1 MLDGLCPGAIVSNK
15 LVGRSAGLEWWAV
28 LLIARAVG
36 AHGHTKVLV
45 KEKLAALP
53 GLGWLLRLLECPLQV
68 CASLF
73 ELMRTELS
81 SLYRDVQSVMEQ

>member
-68 CASLF
+68 RVTV
-73 ELMRTELS
+73 ELMYTEPFVLLS
-81 SLYRDVQSVMEQ
+81 KSVCL

>member
-68 CASLF
+68 CESPLLNLCALTCTLYCYL
-73 ELMRTELS
+73 LMI
-81 SLYRDVQSVMEQ
+81 EQQ